1 MNDIEKL
8 VAATQREHD
17 KTKPAAKFFV
27 STALFLNVVLPIVIV
42 IGIVL
47 AILFV
52 K

>member
-8 VAATQREHD
+8 VAATRREHD

-27 STALFLNVVLPIVIV
+27 FTALFLNVVVPIVIV
-42 IGIVL
+42 IVL
-47 AILFV
+47 AILFF